1 MIKKVTSNI
10 LKYPSGYEP
19 DYIIPKEYC
28 EYRFALGKHGTNPL
42 VVICMNPSAAK
53 ENSSDYTINR
63 IINISKLL
71 DMDGW
76 MVFNLYPERATN
88 SDLLEEYNSE
98 IGKKNIQ
105 EIRKY
110 LVENNIKEVLVAWG
124 DDKGNETLKKG
135 KEEINNM
142 LNSEN
147 IKEYYYGTLTKSENP
162 RHPLQRNEKW
172 DFTKKNYL

>member
-1 MIKKVTSNI
+1 MKVKDILNLYDCLGSVAIIDHASLLNGSKLNI
-10 LKYPSGYEP
+10 LWCGTY
-19 DYIIPKEYC
+19 DIFHPKKLEY
-28 EYRFALGKHGTNPL
+28 K
-42 VVICMNPSAAK
+42 
-53 ENSSDYTINR
+53 
-63 IINISKLL
+63 
-71 DMDGW
+71 
-76 MVFNLYPERATN
+76 
-88 SDLLEEYNSE
+88 
-98 IGKKNIQ
+98 

-110 LVENNIKEVLVAWG
+110 LVENNIKEVWVAWG

-172 DFTKKNYL
+172 DFPKKNYL